1 MAQVTRQTLQG
12 LRPEIDAA
20 LVAVGE
26 KFGVTLT
33 CGNGKYGME
42 GGISGSMNVSITGT
56 SVDGKSGAQVEFEQ
70 YSWLYDLAPEAFGQ
84 AFNYGGRTFRVS
96 GLKMKGQRFTILGD
110 DVTSGVRTH
119 GKTFKFRHADVLR
132 SLGEEYRNKR
142 GDIGGI
148 VPEVKPFQLR

>member
-12 LRPEIDAA
+12 LRPEINAA
-20 LVAVGE
+20 LVAGGE

-33 CGNGKYGME
+33 CGNGKYGLE
-42 GGISGSMNVSITGT
+42 GGVSGSMAVNITGT
-56 SVDGKSGAQVEFEQ
+56 SVDGKSGAPVELEH
-70 YSWLYDLAPEAFGQ
+70 YAWRYDLAPDAFGQ
-84 AFNYGGRTFRVS
+84 AVNHGGRTFRVS
-96 GLKMKGQRFTILGD
+96 GLKTKGQRYTILAD
-110 DVTSGVRTH
+110 DVTT
-119 GKTFKFRHADVLR
+119 GKTFKFGHADVLR